1 MGNFQGIA
9 DISQQISLLQKI
21 KLLENHAHV
30 LSHGKNFPFLHG
42 AQALSLKIYLSATGL
57 FQIVDTTN
65 QGGFSGTGKS
75 DNALNASSP
84 DGQINLIQCHKVL
97 SVGFEGLAKPLD
109 FYNIFILQLFPRT
122 ILCIILFRKSLI
134 FQIRFCHFIFHKYP
148 GASPDYWQSAKI
160 ASP

>member
-9 DISQQISLLQKI
+9 DISQQIPLFQKI

-57 FQIVDTTN
+57 FQVVDTTN
-65 QGGFSGTGKS
+65 QGGFSGTGKT
-75 DNALNASSP
+75 DNPLNASSS

-97 SVGFEGLAKPLD
+97 TVGFKGLAKPLD
-109 FYNIFILQLFPRT
+109 FYNIFILQLFPGT
-122 ILCIILFRKSLI
+122 LCCIVLFRKSLV
-134 FQIRFCHFIFHKYP
+134 FHNRFCHFIFHKYP

>member
-30 LSHGKNFPFLHG
+30 LSHGKNFPLLHG
-42 AQALSLKIYLSATGL
+42 AQALSLKIDLSATGL
-57 FQIVDTTN
+57 FQIVDATN

-97 SVGFEGLAKPLD
+97 TVGFKGFAKSFD
-109 FYNIFILQLFPRT
+109 FYNIFILQLFPGT
-122 ILCIILFRKSLI
+122 IRRIVLFRKSLI
-134 FQIRFCHFIFHKYP
+134 LHNSFCHFIFHNIL
-148 GASPDYWQSAKI
+148 GALPDYWQSAKI